1 MPCQCFTAVAFCGQD
16 CVSTAQQRGAKTP
29 NPRAQSGGSPS
40 SLHAAELLLH
50 RRSLSSRAVPCPGP
64 RAHSAAL
71 PAASPLC
78 LCAHLAALCPFIP
91 IFWGGLLHQ
100 EVEFTGLE
108 VASPTE
114 RNTLAF
120 LGGRLLVT
128 LISW

>member
-1 MPCQCFTAVAFCGQD
+1 ME
-16 CVSTAQQRGAKTP
+16 AQQQGSAV
-29 NPRAQSGGSPS
+29 PRA
-40 SLHAAELLLH
+40 AA
-50 RRSLSSRAVPCPGP
+50 
-64 RAHSAAL
+64 AH
-71 PAASPLC
+71 PAASPLG

-91 IFWGGLLHQ
+91 IYFGGGGLLHQ

-108 VASPTE
+108 AASPTE

>member
-1 MPCQCFTAVAFCGQD
+1 M
-16 CVSTAQQRGAKTP
+16 
-29 NPRAQSGGSPS
+29 
-40 SLHAAELLLH
+40 L
-50 RRSLSSRAVPCPGP
+50 LSSSCIEGASAAGQCHAQGHEPTQQLSLQLP
-64 RAHSAAL
+64 HSAFVPTSL
-71 PAASPLC
+71 LC
-78 LCAHLAALCPFIP
+78 VLLFLF
-91 IFWGGLLHQ
+91 FGGGLLHQ

>member
-1 MPCQCFTAVAFCGQD
+1 M
-16 CVSTAQQRGAKTP
+16 
-29 NPRAQSGGSPS
+29 PRATSP
-40 SLHAAELLLH
+40 
-50 RRSLSSRAVPCPGP
+50 LSSSPCSFPT
-64 RAHSAAL
+64 L
-71 PAASPLC
+71 PLC
-78 LCAHLAALCPFIP
+78 PPRCSVSFYSY
-91 IFWGGLLHQ
+91 FFGGGLLHQ